1 MAEHGNSSVK
11 LGRDTNSFIYE
22 HSDNKNWF
30 STDLT
35 ANQSRVKEWVFPWSE
50 SFTHVLYVKD
60 N

>member
-22 HSDNKNWF
+22 HSDNWF

-35 ANQSRVKEWVFPWSE
+35 TNQSRVKEWVFPWVFYTCS
-50 SFTHVLYVKD
+50 VC
-60 N
+60 